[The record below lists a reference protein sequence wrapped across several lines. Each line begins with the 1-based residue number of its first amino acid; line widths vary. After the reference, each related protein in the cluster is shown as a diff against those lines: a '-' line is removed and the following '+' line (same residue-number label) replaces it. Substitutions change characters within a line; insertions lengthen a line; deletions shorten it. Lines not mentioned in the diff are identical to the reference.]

1 MSACGN
7 NYNLLSARDSVS
19 QILTCTQRWSTIWA
33 NLPLWMLIQHVST
46 GKIKEMWQL
55 SCSHQLF
62 ALPQVCCPMQLG
74 EVWQDRWH
82 GRCFE
87 MLLFYFL
94 SLLIKE
100 KIWIKRVTQK
110 SPHSSICYGSLS
122 SCLTSSWIIVISAA
136 LWYFLTFIRSPK
148 LNATAETW
156 WTERRRISHQR
167 VWFYKTLGLKFP
179 FFPPASRPAFPFFS
193 CVFSLAVKTSPS

>member
-33 NLPLWMLIQHVST
+33 NLPLWMLIQRVNRKERKCDNFPAAISCLLYPRSVVRCSW
-46 GKIKEMWQL
+46 GKYGRTVTR
-55 SCSHQLF
+55 SLF
-62 ALPQVCCPMQLG
+62 WDALVLFFIPVDKG
-74 EVWQDRWH
+74 EN
-82 GRCFE
+82 
-87 MLLFYFL
+87 LN
-94 SLLIKE
+94 
-100 KIWIKRVTQK
+100 KRVTQK
-110 SPHSSICYGSLS
+110 SPHSSIYYGSLS

-156 WTERRRISHQR
+156 WTERRRIAHQR
-167 VWFYKTLGLKFP
+167 ESGFTKPSALNFPSSRLPPVLLFLFSAVCFHWRLKH
-179 FFPPASRPAFPFFS
+179 
-193 CVFSLAVKTSPS
+193 LHLN